1 MMSILKKRML
11 VTLVAMISVAAAG
24 TLAGY
29 FFGRSLSLRRA
40 EGKLRQEAARLLV
53 GVEAFSSESR
63 AVLDAMNASSLPYC
77 SDAEITLFRTLIFRS
92 PYLKDGGRMSNGQIV
107 CSAVVGRAGL
117 PSTQLKAAYSQP
129 DGTSLYND
137 ISSLRVGETRGVIL
151 QQGGSYVVY
160 APHLLES
167 LQVTPLHHILT
178 SISNPHQRISSL
190 GGSTKAFTQDGDL
203 HLGDSLYVTRC
214 TLKYSKCV
222 STSIAIPEAL
232 RADRILLILFSALG
246 GLTGA
251 CLGLVFS
258 LLYRRNRSMEHQLQR
273 AIRRD
278 RLRVVY
284 QPIVQL
290 GSGRI
295 VGAEAL
301 ARWTDE
307 DGKPV
312 GPDVFIKIAEARGFI
327 GEITELVVR
336 HVLKELGELLR
347 SRPDFHVS
355 VNVTAADLSDPK
367 FLPMLDQ
374 ALNRAEV
381 PARSLAIEITEASTA
396 QQEVAMEAIRQLR
409 RRGHS
414 VHIDDFGTGYSSLS
428 YLHALSVDTIKIDR
442 SFTQAVGTQA
452 MVLGILPQ
460 ILAMA
465 EALNLGVVVEGIET
479 CEQAEYF
486 AATRQLVL
494 AQGWLFGH
502 PVPASDF
509 CGLLS
514 ADAKKESG
522 AEVEVEPFDQRL
534 LRTA

>member
-1 MMSILKKRML
+1 
-11 VTLVAMISVAAAG
+11 
-24 TLAGY
+24 
-29 FFGRSLSLRRA
+29 
-40 EGKLRQEAARLLV
+40 
-53 GVEAFSSESR
+53 
-63 AVLDAMNASSLPYC
+63 
-77 SDAEITLFRTLIFRS
+77 
-92 PYLKDGGRMSNGQIV
+92 
-107 CSAVVGRAGL
+107 
-117 PSTQLKAAYSQP
+117 
-129 DGTSLYND
+129 
-137 ISSLRVGETRGVIL
+137 
-151 QQGGSYVVY
+151 
-160 APHLLES
+160 
-167 LQVTPLHHILT
+167 
-178 SISNPHQRISSL
+178 
-190 GGSTKAFTQDGDL
+190 
-203 HLGDSLYVTRC
+203 
-214 TLKYSKCV
+214 
-222 STSIAIPEAL
+222 
-232 RADRILLILFSALG
+232 
-246 GLTGA
+246 
-251 CLGLVFS
+251 
-258 LLYRRNRSMEHQLQR
+258 MEHRLQR

-307 DGKPV
+307 DGMAV
-312 GPDVFIKIAEARGFI
+312 GPDVFVKAAEERGFI
-327 GEITELVVR
+327 GELTELVVR
-336 HVLKELGELLR
+336 HVLEDLGELLR
-347 SRPDFHVS
+347 GRPDFHVS

-374 ALNRAEV
+374 ELKQAAV

-396 QQEVAMEAIRQLR
+396 KQEVAMAAIRQLR

-428 YLHALSVDTIKIDR
+428 YLHSLSIDTIKIDR

-452 MVLGILPQ
+452 LVFGILPQ

-479 CEQAEYF
+479 PEQAEYF
-486 AATRQLVL
+486 TAARQRVL

-502 PVPASDF
+502 PVPASEF

-514 ADAKKESG
+514 TDAKQEPVTAIEG
-522 AEVEVEPFDQRL
+522 EPFDERL

>member
-1 MMSILKKRML
+1 
-11 VTLVAMISVAAAG
+11 
-24 TLAGY
+24 
-29 FFGRSLSLRRA
+29 
-40 EGKLRQEAARLLV
+40 
-53 GVEAFSSESR
+53 
-63 AVLDAMNASSLPYC
+63 
-77 SDAEITLFRTLIFRS
+77 
-92 PYLKDGGRMSNGQIV
+92 
-107 CSAVVGRAGL
+107 
-117 PSTQLKAAYSQP
+117 
-129 DGTSLYND
+129 
-137 ISSLRVGETRGVIL
+137 
-151 QQGGSYVVY
+151 
-160 APHLLES
+160 
-167 LQVTPLHHILT
+167 
-178 SISNPHQRISSL
+178 
-190 GGSTKAFTQDGDL
+190 
-203 HLGDSLYVTRC
+203 
-214 TLKYSKCV
+214 
-222 STSIAIPEAL
+222 
-232 RADRILLILFSALG
+232 
-246 GLTGA
+246 
-251 CLGLVFS
+251 
-258 LLYRRNRSMEHQLQR
+258 
-273 AIRRD
+273 
-278 RLRVVY
+278 
-284 QPIVQL
+284 
-290 GSGRI
+290 